1 MVVLYYTQTF
11 FLDATL
17 ETIQSIKHQVEL
29 HIIIELSQE
38 SKKTTIIDI
47 DSLDGLSIVEKC
59 EHVLGKQKWKFL
71 EKYFEG
77 VATIEFVVFK
87 NQKTFSFNTIKT
99 AYFLSKHIKQINPS
113 IIHFDTLSLRATALY
128 PFIQSKKIFI
138 TVHDPVR
145 HSGENNWKSHIPLK
159 VFSRLIRGY
168 FFYSEF
174 ACNQFRVNY
183 SKISVPLFVIKF
195 QPYSYI
201 AQFQKNT
208 KQDGTY
214 ILFFGR
220 LSLYKGIDLL
230 LNAIPEVLKKFPN
243 QQFVIAGKSEGYK
256 VEETI
261 VDKLKNNITIIPK
274 HLSVEELVDYISDTK
289 FIVCPYRDATQSGVL
304 MTAHALGKMVIATN
318 VGAFPE
324 YINDDVNGLLT
335 NPDPQALAT
344 KIIQA
349 LENEKYKRLT
359 QNVISTYSED
369 VGNQNKKR
377 LLSAYQNEG
386 NGFAA

>member
-1 MVVLYYTQTF
+1 
-11 FLDATL
+11 
-17 ETIQSIKHQVEL
+17 
-29 HIIIELSQE
+29 
-38 SKKTTIIDI
+38 
-47 DSLDGLSIVEKC
+47 
-59 EHVLGKQKWKFL
+59 
-71 EKYFEG
+71 
-77 VATIEFVVFK
+77 VVFK
-87 NQKTFSFNTIKT
+87 NPKTFSFDTIKT
-99 AYFLSKHIKQINPS
+99 AFFLSKHIKQINPS
-113 IIHFDTLSLRATALY
+113 VIHFDTLSLRATALF
-128 PFIQSKKIFI
+128 PFIRSKKIFATI
-138 TVHDPVR
+138 HDPIS
-145 HSGENNWKSHIPLK
+145 HTGEKNWKSIIPLK
-159 VFSRLIRGY
+159 VFSRVVRGF

-174 ACNQFRVNY
+174 ASNQFRANY
-183 SKISVPLFVIKF
+183 KNISAPMFVIKF

-243 QQFVIAGKSEGYK
+243 QQFVIAGKSEGYR
-256 VEETI
+256 VDETI
-261 VDKLKNNITIIPK
+261 VDKFKNNITIIPK

-324 YINDDVNGLLT
+324 YIKDDFNGLLS
-335 NPDPQALAT
+335 NPNPQALAT

-349 LENEKYKRLT
+349 LENKNYKRLT

-377 LLSAYQNEG
+377 LLSAYQNEA
-386 NGFAA
+386 NDFAA